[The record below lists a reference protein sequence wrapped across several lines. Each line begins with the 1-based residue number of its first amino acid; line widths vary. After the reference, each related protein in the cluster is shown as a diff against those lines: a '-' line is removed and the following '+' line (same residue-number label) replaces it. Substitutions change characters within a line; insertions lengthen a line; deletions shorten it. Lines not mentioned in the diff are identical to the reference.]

1 MDSLTSTLVL
11 IAPADFEILRII
23 LASREPSHPGK
34 AAFVAESREDKD
46 SRTASRWPKIDKV
59 ERLIASFTQ

>member
-34 AAFVAESREDKD
+34 VAFVAESREDKD